1 MLIKSG
7 LTLAASGI
15 LLSAQGV
22 NLESTTAEGYY
33 NENQDYQGG
42 YIAKLRQ
49 RAASA
54 TIQT

>member
-33 NENQDYQGG
+33 NDNQDYQGG

-54 TIQT
+54 STIS